1 MMRFPPLQAFPDD
14 EPNAR
19 AEHVGTAARPQR
31 SLWSRGVSGTFHQQ
45 GALCRA
51 ASWRNGAAT
60 PVGRQGGLV
69 QRGSAS
75 TRLVQPRC
83 LSPLAPQVTNLAAGS
98 KVGAG
103 RVQNR
108 GGARGP
114 TVEPPGEHAARQ
126 DTGTCGTLLRSRS
139 SEMRQM
145 RRSVRV
151 SATTGRVSYGF
162 LRINLVCGRR
172 TPLCTAPTSAP
183 RRIVYAAAP
192 RPDCRAAPSNGASS
206 ARLARPIRVEQ
217 RSLQVLRSSRG
228 SRAALSASGKHVY
241 NEATAAQF
249 ELSASAAT
257 Y

>member
-31 SLWSRGVSGTFHQQ
+31 SLWSRGLWHLPP
-45 GALCRA
+45 A
-51 ASWRNGAAT
+51 
-60 PVGRQGGLV
+60 GGLV
-69 QRGSAS
+69 PRSELAKRCCNSGRASRRFGPEGLGEHAPGSAA
-75 TRLVQPRC
+75 V
-83 LSPLAPQVTNLAAGS
+83 PLATGASGTNLAAGS